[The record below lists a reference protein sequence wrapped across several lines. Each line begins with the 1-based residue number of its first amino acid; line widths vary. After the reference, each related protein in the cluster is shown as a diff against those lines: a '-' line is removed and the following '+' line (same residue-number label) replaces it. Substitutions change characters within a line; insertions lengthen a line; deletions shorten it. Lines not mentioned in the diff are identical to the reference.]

1 MMRKGDLQSPQIK
14 LNKPMK
20 MKNVKVLAAVVV
32 ASLAANAAHA
42 IQKHDPIFR
51 TAYSTIPQK
60 NDPDLVGQLRSQNG
74 TPHGKVDVCLAHAAS
89 PGVDR
94 NLVRELRNQN
104 GSPKSKAD
112 PSLQSVELAPA
123 K

>member
-1 MMRKGDLQSPQIK
+1 MMREGDLQPPLIK

-20 MKNVKVLAAVVV
+20 MKHVKVLAAVVV
-32 ASLAANAAHA
+32 ATLGANAAHA
-42 IQKHDPIFR
+42 IQKHDPIFK
-51 TAYSTIPQK
+51 TAYSKIPQK

-74 TPHGKVDVCLAHAAS
+74 TPHGKTDVCLAHAAS

-104 GSPKSKAD
+104 GSPKSKVD
-112 PSLQSVELAPA
+112 PS
-123 K
+123 